1 MAFGT
6 TLLNLRSMLRAE
18 VGQSLNTAQG
28 ANSQTQYDMMLN
40 RVQKELWEQY
50 EWPHLRYF
58 SSVALA
64 DGQRIYPYPIEMPLD
79 YIVKAHILSSANNWV
94 PIEYGIDLVD
104 YAQYA
109 EGTKGWP
116 VQKWANVPTV
126 TAGVTNPVGQI
137 EVWPVPN
144 QAGQLK
150 FRGQAPAT
158 QLIAPTDKAVLDDTL
173 ITLFAASEIL
183 ASQKAEHSALKL
195 QKANQFLRRHF
206 ANLGGSTKKR
216 IPILGGQGS
225 MPGGRQ
231 SVPGIDYIPPGYNG

>member
-6 TLLNLRSMLRAE
+6 SLLNLRTMLRAE
-18 VGQSLNTAQG
+18 VAQSLNMAQG
-28 ANSQTQYDMMLN
+28 VNSQTQYDMMLN

-58 SSVALA
+58 STVALA
-64 DGQRIYPYPIEMPLD
+64 DGQRLYPYPVEMPFD
-79 YIVKAHILSSANNWV
+79 YIINGYVLASANNWA
-94 PIEYGIDLVD
+94 PLAFGIDLVD

-116 VQKWANVPTV
+116 VQKWGNVPTV
-126 TAGVTNPVGQI
+126 TAGITSPVGQI

-144 QAGQLK
+144 QAGELK

-158 QLIAPTDKAVLDDTL
+158 ALVLPTDLAVLDDTL
-173 ITLFAASEIL
+173 LTLFAASEIL
-183 ASQKAEHSALKL
+183 ASHKAEHSALKL

-216 IPILGGQGS
+216 IPVLGGQGS
-225 MPGGRQ
+225 MPGGR
-231 SVPGIDYIPPGYNG
+231 SPVAGLDFIPPGYNG